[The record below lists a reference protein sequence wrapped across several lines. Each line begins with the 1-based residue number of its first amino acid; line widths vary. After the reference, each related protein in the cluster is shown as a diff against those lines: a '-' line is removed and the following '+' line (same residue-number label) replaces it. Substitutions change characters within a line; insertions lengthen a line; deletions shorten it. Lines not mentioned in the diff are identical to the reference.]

1 MKITN
6 ALKALIASFCV
17 SIIVAVP
24 TFAKRSIYLTG
35 IVMDANNLKPLNAAK
50 IFDENNHFLGTTNEN
65 GFFDLIVSTQ
75 DKGEIHFELKIKK
88 DGYETF
94 SQKEHWG
101 DLSENMHASYYFGI
115 KNKAL
120 PSGKSFGELVMTEKG
135 QNYTE
140 VLKAF
145 ESVNDKLNFEKR
157 IELAKANNQK
167 VWFEI
172 ATKYYIISSTGW
184 IEIPSEDTKVLINN
198 EKSILAKDLNS
209 EIKRN
214 SIKHMTTLSN
224 SENKVALFTK

>member
-6 ALKALIASFCV
+6 AFKALYASFCI
-17 SIIVAVP
+17 SIFVTIP
-24 TFAKRSIYLTG
+24 TFANRSIHLAG

-50 IFDENNHFLGTTNEN
+50 IFDENNHFLGATNEI
-65 GFFDLIVSTQ
+65 GFFELTVSTQ

-101 DLSENMHASYYFGI
+101 DFSENMHASYYFGI

-172 ATKYYIISSTGW
+172 ATKYYLISNTGW

-209 EIKRN
+209 KIKRN

-224 SENKVALFTK
+224 SENKVALLTK

>member
-6 ALKALIASFCV
+6 ALKALIASFGV

-35 IVMDANNLKPLNAAK
+35 IVMDANNLKPLNSAK

-172 ATKYYIISSTGW
+172 ATKYYIISNTGW

-224 SENKVALFTK
+224 SENKVGLFTK